1 MFNSKKIQN
10 LTEEFSSF
18 KDKMTSVNDRILDLQ
33 ETNARLL
40 LEIHS
45 LKQSN
50 NSLILT
56 IQETKDA
63 IIKLKEE
70 VYHQKLDR
78 YVPKQEPHKSDF
90 FILEEL
96 PKKRDLTEEECWSA
110 LGFPSTQDNDDE
122 LEVPIKEEK
131 DFGKSIRFRMPSVVL
146 AKMKE
151 LTNDS
156 KNSTCIKKF
165 LLDNDGN
172 IACNILYNKN
182 TRQEEHEWVAIHLKT
197 SQYEKVLRVLSSIDL
212 PLAKKMKYFFV
223 KHDVFNQ
230 EIRENLKK

>member
-1 MFNSKKIQN
+1 MFNSKKIQK
-10 LTEEFSSF
+10 LTEEFNSF
-18 KDKMTSVNDRILDLQ
+18 KERMTSVNERILDLQ

-40 LEIHS
+40 LEVHS

-50 NSLILT
+50 NTLILT

-63 IIKLKEE
+63 IIKFKEE
-70 VYHQKLDR
+70 VYYQKLDR
-78 YVPKQEPHKSDF
+78 YVPKQEPLESDF
-90 FILEEL
+90 YNIEE
-96 PKKRDLTEEECWSA
+96 KSQKRFSTSEECWSA
-110 LGFPSTQDNDDE
+110 LEFPSTQDSYNE
-122 LEVPIKEEK
+122 FEVPIKEEK
-131 DFGKSIRFRMPSVVL
+131 DLGKTIRFRMPSVVL

-182 TRQEEHEWVAIHLKT
+182 TRQSEHEWVAIHLKT
-197 SQYEKVLRVLSSIDL
+197 YQYEKVLRVLSNIDL